1 MADKKFVG
9 TFQNETQVLN
19 KIDELKAQG
28 YTENDIYIVT
38 NDADT
43 LSIIRGE
50 TDVDLRSPEGNWMDK
65 FIAFL
70 SGDEPVKGAFT
81 NMGFTDEESNRYFN
95 EVKAGGILL
104 YVDQEYGNLYG
115 NQGTEYQAGY
125 TDPNIG
131 SNLVVD
137 DYDNPNLAMNSQG
150 LGLGTDAE
158 QEEHLRLH
166 EEKLNVD
173 KERYQAGEVN
183 VSKHIVEETQTVEVP
198 VTREEVYIER
208 RAVTE
213 ETAAGEVFDD
223 GENIHIPVM
232 EERVEV
238 TKRPVVSEEIVVGKR
253 EVHDTET
260 VNETVRR
267 EEADIDRTDAVL
279 DERDGTAIHS
289 LDTNPFERN
298 ELNNDS
304 LIDRKRF

>member
-9 TFQNETQVLN
+9 TFQNETEVLN
-19 KIDELKAQG
+19 KIDELKIQG
-28 YTENDIYIVT
+28 YSDNDIYIVT

-43 LSIIRGE
+43 LSIVRGE
-50 TDVDLRSPEGNWMDK
+50 TDIDLRTPEGNWLDK

-81 NMGFTDEESNRYFN
+81 NMGFTEEESNRYFN

-104 YVDQEYGNLYG
+104 YVDQEYGDLYG
-115 NQGTEYQAGY
+115 NSRTEFQTGY

-131 SNLVVD
+131 SNLIVD
-137 DYDNPNLAMNSQG
+137 DYDNTNIAM
-150 LGLGTDAE
+150 DAE
-158 QEEHLRLH
+158 REERLRLH
-166 EEKLNVD
+166 EEKHNVD

-183 VSKHIVEETQTVEVP
+183 VSKHVVEDTQTVEVP

-232 EERVEV
+232 EERIEV
-238 TKRPVVSEEIVVGKR
+238 TKRPVVSEEIIVGKH

-260 VNETVRR
+260 VSERVRR
-267 EEADIDRTDAVL
+267 EEADIDRTDDVL
-279 DERDGTAIHS
+279 DAQVGTVIDS
-289 LDTNPFERN
+289 LETNRFERN
-298 ELNNDS
+298 ELIDNPLNDRNR
-304 LIDRKRF
+304 L

>member
-9 TFQNETQVLN
+9 TFHSENQVLN
-19 KIDELKAQG
+19 KIDELKTQG

-38 NDADT
+38 NDADR
-43 LSIIRGE
+43 LSIVRGE
-50 TDVDLRSPEGNWMDK
+50 TDVDLRSPKGNWMDK
-65 FIAFL
+65 FIAFM

-81 NMGFTDEESNRYFN
+81 NMGFTEEESNRYFN

-104 YVDQEYGNLYG
+104 YVDQEYGDLYG
-115 NQGTEYQAGY
+115 NLGTAYQAGY
-125 TDPNIG
+125 ADPNLG
-131 SNLVVD
+131 SNLVID
-137 DYDNPNLAMNSQG
+137 DYDNPNLATNS
-150 LGLGTDAE
+150 LGVDTEAE
-158 QEEHLRLH
+158 REERLRLH

-173 KERYQAGEVN
+173 KERFQAGEVN

-198 VTREEVYIER
+198 LTREEVYIER

-223 GENIHIPVM
+223 GESIHIPVM
-232 EERVEV
+232 EERLEV

-267 EEADIDRTDAVL
+267 EEADIDRTDTKL
-279 DERDGTAIHS
+279 DEHSGKVIDS
-289 LDTNPFERN
+289 LDLNPFEQN
-298 ELNNDS
+298 ELN
-304 LIDRKRF
+304 DRKRF

>member
-1 MADKKFVG
+1 MADKKYVG
-9 TFQNETQVLN
+9 TFQNETEVLN

-28 YTENDIYIVT
+28 YSDNDIYIVT
-38 NDADT
+38 NDADS
-43 LSIIRGE
+43 LLIVRGE

-81 NMGFTDEESNRYFN
+81 NMGFTEEESNRYFN

-104 YVDQEYGNLYG
+104 YVDREYGELYP
-115 NQGTEYQAGY
+115 GTDYQAGY
-125 TDPNIG
+125 TDLNIG

-137 DYDNPNLAMNSQG
+137 DYDNTNIAMNSNG
-150 LGLGTDAE
+150 LETDAE
-158 QEEHLRLH
+158 RVERLRLH

-183 VSKHIVEETQTVEVP
+183 VRKHVVEDIQTVEVP

-260 VNETVRR
+260 VSERVRR
-267 EEADIDRTDAVL
+267 EEADIDRTDDVL
-279 DERDGTAIHS
+279 DKQEGTIIDS
-289 LDTNPFERN
+289 LETNRFERN
-298 ELNNDS
+298 ELDDDPLND
-304 LIDRKRF
+304 RNRF

>member
-9 TFQNETQVLN
+9 TFQSETQVLN

-28 YTENDIYIVT
+28 YTEKDIYIVT

-43 LSIIRGE
+43 LSIVRGE
-50 TDVDLRSPEGNWMDK
+50 TDVDLRTPEGNWMDK

-81 NMGFTDEESNRYFN
+81 NMGFTEEESNRYFN

-104 YVDQEYGNLYG
+104 YVDREYGDLYG
-115 NQGTEYQAGY
+115 NPGTDYQAGY

-150 LGLGTDAE
+150 LGTDAE
-158 QEEHLRLH
+158 REEHLRLH

-279 DERDGTAIHS
+279 DERDGKVIDA
-289 LDTNPFERN
+289 LDTNPFEQN
-298 ELNNDS
+298 ELNDDPLN
-304 LIDRKRF
+304 DRKRF

>member
-9 TFQNETQVLN
+9 TFQIETEVLN
-19 KIDELKAQG
+19 KIDELKIQG
-28 YTENDIYIVT
+28 YSDNDIYIVT
-38 NDADT
+38 NDADR
-43 LSIIRGE
+43 LSIVRGQ
-50 TDVDLRSPEGNWMDK
+50 TDVDLRTPEGNWMDK

-81 NMGFTDEESNRYFN
+81 NMGFSEDESNRYFN

-104 YVDQEYGNLYG
+104 YVDREYGYLYG
-115 NQGTEYQAGY
+115 NPETEYQAGY

-137 DYDNPNLAMNSQG
+137 DYDNTNIAM
-150 LGLGTDAE
+150 DVE
-158 QEEHLRLH
+158 REERLRLH

-183 VSKHIVEETQTVEVP
+183 VTKHVVEDTQTVEVP

-208 RAVTE
+208 RPVTE
-213 ETAAGEVFDD
+213 EFAAGEVFDD
-223 GENIHIPVM
+223 GENIHIPVT

-238 TKRPVVSEEIVVGKR
+238 TKRPVVSEEIIVGKR

-260 VNETVRR
+260 VSERVRR
-267 EEADIDRTDAVL
+267 EEAAIDRTDNVL
-279 DERDGTAIHS
+279 DTQEE
-289 LDTNPFERN
+289 TNRFERN
-298 ELNNDS
+298 ELNDNPLNDRNR
-304 LIDRKRF
+304 L

>member
-9 TFQNETQVLN
+9 TFQNETEVLN
-19 KIDELKAQG
+19 KIDELKTQG
-28 YTENDIYIVT
+28 YSDNDIYIVT
-38 NDADT
+38 NEADR
-43 LSIIRGE
+43 LSIVRGE
-50 TDVDLRSPEGNWMDK
+50 TDVDLRTPEGNWMDK

-81 NMGFTDEESNRYFN
+81 NMGFSEDESNRYFN
-95 EVKAGGILL
+95 EIKAGGILL
-104 YVDQEYGNLYG
+104 YVDREYGNLYG
-115 NQGTEYQAGY
+115 NPETDYQAGY

-137 DYDNPNLAMNSQG
+137 DYDNTNIAM
-150 LGLGTDAE
+150 DVE
-158 QEEHLRLH
+158 REERLRLH

-183 VSKHIVEETQTVEVP
+183 VTKHVVEDTQTVEIP

-208 RAVTE
+208 RAVTD

-223 GENIHIPVM
+223 GENIHIPVT

-238 TKRPVVSEEIVVGKR
+238 TKRPVVSEEIIVGKH

-260 VNETVRR
+260 VSERVRR
-267 EEADIDRTDAVL
+267 EEAAIDRTDNVL
-279 DERDGTAIHS
+279 DAEEETVSDP
-289 LDTNPFERN
+289 LETNRFERN
-298 ELNNDS
+298 GLNDKPF
-304 LIDRKRF
+304 DRL